1 MKHEE
6 AMKKWYERTVKTTSE
21 RAERHSDFSPNDVG
35 KKTPSWQKV
44 GVVWRDATEHD
55 KQLEQ
60 FYRTHDYVDGR
71 WVLSNEE
78 EEE

>member
-6 AMKKWYERTVKTTSE
+6 AMKKWHERTVKTTSE
-21 RAERHSDFSPNDVG
+21 RAERHSDFNPNDVG
-35 KKTPSWQKV
+35 KKTSSWQKV

-71 WVLSNEE
+71 WVLSDEE